1 MSALL
6 RAGKGKA
13 SLDQH
18 ITHTN
23 TTSTT
28 TDDMIIGDGPTP
40 TGDGKVSE
48 HKAAKVAYTHLLR
61 EGGIDWVGKE

>member
-1 MSALL
+1 MWQDVCEVSALL

-23 TTSTT
+23 TTTSTT

-48 HKAAKVAYTHLLR
+48 HKAAKVHITLDSL
-61 EGGIDWVGKE
+61 V